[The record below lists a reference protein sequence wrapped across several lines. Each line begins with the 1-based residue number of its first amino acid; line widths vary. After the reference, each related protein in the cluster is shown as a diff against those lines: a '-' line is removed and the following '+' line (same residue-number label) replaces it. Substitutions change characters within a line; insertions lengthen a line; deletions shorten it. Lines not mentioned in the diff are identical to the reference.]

1 VFYFYDFFRVNLE
14 SERCTISDCWYLYT
28 GNKIGWINMDSYNS
42 VLNFE
47 IESTFSSGGL
57 NKNVDIKF
65 STHDA
70 FLE

>member
-1 VFYFYDFFRVNLE
+1 MFRNL
-14 SERCTISDCWYLYT
+14 DKPVLF
-28 GNKIGWINMDSYNS
+28 NS

-47 IESTFSSGGL
+47 IESTFWSGGL
-57 NKNVDIKF
+57 NTNVDIKF

>member
-1 VFYFYDFFRVNLE
+1 LYIALTLNLLGKNHRSKTPKMRSHIVMFRNL
-14 SERCTISDCWYLYT
+14 DKPVLF
-28 GNKIGWINMDSYNS
+28 NS

-47 IESTFSSGGL
+47 IESTFWSGGL